1 MRDFNFN
8 GYGFLPF
15 AKRDKGERE
24 LSLKDQLVERLDRRF
39 KEHQASLRFITVGSL
54 AMALSACK
62 NDSLVQGSDGDDTFG
77 NTAASEIFKG
87 RLGNDVYS
95 YLMSG
100 TDEITDTGGND
111 ELRVSVVDAEGVS
124 VQTSFKR
131 VGDDLVVTQSG
142 EGNSVTV
149 VGAFDGATELEQVTL
164 VYEDGSR
171 PDNVFHLVGDDEEI
185 SETQTNMFVGTDA
198 GEDTGEVQGLS
209 GWFFGAGGN
218 DTITIE
224 SGNNTIHGGAGNDVI
239 TLGDGDD
246 KVYAGDGDDV
256 INAGLGANE
265 VFGQAGNDIILAAGG
280 DDKIVGGTGD
290 DILAGGEGFD
300 EFVFNTNDGKDVIG
314 VLSSVPLYGINVI
327 KSYPHDTAAFT
338 QGLIYLDG
346 HIYEGTGQRGAS
358 SLRKVDL
365 ESGEVLQ
372 QSNLDA
378 QYFGEGITVF
388 GDKIYQLTWTSGD
401 VFVYDKESF
410 ALESTLSISGEG
422 WGLTHDGTHLIMS
435 DGSNTLRYL
444 DPETLEEVKSVT
456 VTDGGVGVDRL
467 NELEFINGEVWANVW
482 KSPTIVRI
490 DPESGVVNSRIDLS
504 EINQQ
509 TGMDDVLN
517 GIAYNAATDQV
528 FVTGKN
534 WTELY
539 EIEVDETQVLSAAE
553 QGIYLKDFDVQK
565 DSIDATAFN
574 YLSADD
580 LFNKVTTTQ
589 TGSILFSDQGTDVE
603 IVGLDLDEALAMDI
617 TLASLT
623 ETHMGGGVGQAGTSS
638 WCCTASYKRNEM
650 DIRNVKAF
658 RRWHVKKSRVWQ
670 EGYHIWGRIVA
681 DKWLMKS
688 QWAAKGTQDLFNLIM
703 HKKVTFRGLLAWVVI
718 TPPAMLIGSYIV
730 LAQKLDRLLGRT
742 AVRGITS

>member
-1 MRDFNFN
+1 
-8 GYGFLPF
+8 
-15 AKRDKGERE
+15 
-24 LSLKDQLVERLDRRF
+24 
-39 KEHQASLRFITVGSL
+39 
-54 AMALSACK
+54 
-62 NDSLVQGSDGDDTFG
+62 
-77 NTAASEIFKG
+77 
-87 RLGNDVYS
+87 
-95 YLMSG
+95 MSG
-100 TDEITDTGGND
+100 TDTITDTGGND
-111 ELRVSVVDAEGVS
+111 ELRVSVVDAEGIP

-131 VGDDLVVTQSG
+131 VGNDLVVTQSG

-149 VGAFDGATELEQVTL
+149 IGAFSAGTALEAMTL

-171 PDNVFHLVGDDEEI
+171 SDQTLDLVGSAEDSPDGN
-185 SETQTNMFVGTDA
+185 TNIFVGAETA
-198 GEDTGEVQGLS
+198 DTIESAQS
-209 GWFFGAGGN
+209 GWFFGAG
-218 DTITIE
+218 
-224 SGNNTIHGGAGNDVI
+224 GNDVI

-256 INAGLGANE
+256 ISPGLGVNE
-265 VFGQAGNDIILAAGG
+265 LYGEAGDDIILGSFG
-280 DDKIVGGTGD
+280 NDRIVGGKGD
-290 DILAGGEGFD
+290 DLLSSGEGFD
-300 EFVFNTNDGKDVIG
+300 QFVFGTNEGKDVIG
-314 VLSSVPLYGINVI
+314 VLSSVPIYGINVVN
-327 KSYPHDTAAFT
+327 SYPHDTAAFT

-365 ESGEVLQ
+365 ESGDVLQ

-401 VFVYDKESF
+401 VLIYDKESF
-410 ALESTLSISGEG
+410 ALENTLSIAGEG

-517 GIAYNAATDQV
+517 GIAYNTATDQI

-534 WTELY
+534 WNELY

-589 TGSILFSDQGTDVE
+589 TGSILFSDQGTELE

-623 ETHMGGGVGQAGTSS
+623 QTDMGGGVGQSQQDS
-638 WCCTASYKRNEM
+638 WCCTASYKRGAMAIKE
-650 DIRNVKAF
+650 VKAF

-688 QWAAKGTQDLFNLIM
+688 QWAAIGTQDLFNLIM
-703 HKKVTFRGLLAWVVI
+703 HKKVTFRGLLAWLVI

-730 LAQKLDRLLGRT
+730 LAQRLDRLLGRT
-742 AVRGITS
+742 AVRGITG

>member
-1 MRDFNFN
+1 
-8 GYGFLPF
+8 
-15 AKRDKGERE
+15 
-24 LSLKDQLVERLDRRF
+24 
-39 KEHQASLRFITVGSL
+39 
-54 AMALSACK
+54 MAVSACK
-62 NDSLVQGSDGDDTFG
+62 DDALVQGSDGNDVLA
-77 NTAASEIFKG
+77 NTVEDQIFKG
-87 RLGNDVYS
+87 CLGNDVYS

-100 TDEITDTGGND
+100 TDTITDTGGSD

-149 VGAFDGATELEQVTL
+149 VGAFVGTTAMEQVIL
-164 VYEDGSR
+164 VYDDGSR

-185 SETQTNMFVGTDA
+185 SETQTNMFVGTDE
-198 GEDTGEVQGLS
+198 GEDTGEGHGLS
-209 GWFFGAGGN
+209 GWFLGAGGD

-224 SGNNTIHGGAGNDVI
+224 SGRNTVHGGAGNDVI

-256 INAGLGANE
+256 IDAGLGVNE

-314 VLSSVPLYGINVI
+314 VLSSVPLYGINVVN
-327 KSYPHDTAAFT
+327 SYPHDTAAFT

-410 ALESTLSISGEG
+410 ALEDTLSIPGEG
-422 WGLTHDGTHLIMS
+422 WGLTHDGTHLILS

-444 DPETLEEVKSVT
+444 DPETLEEVRSVT
-456 VTDGGVGVDRL
+456 VTDGGVSVDRL

-509 TGMDDVLN
+509 TGMEDVLN

-539 EIEVDETQVLSAAE
+539 EIEVDETVVLSAAG
-553 QGIYLKDFDVQK
+553 QGIHLKDFNVEE
-565 DSIDATAFN
+565 DAIVAAGFGYETRE
-574 YLSADD
+574 D
-580 LFNKVTTTQ
+580 LIANAVETL
-589 TGSILFSDQGTDVE
+589 TGSVLVNDQGTEVE
-603 IVGLDLDEALAMDI
+603 IAGLDLDEALDMMVMFQATADLSDDLGALQSR
-617 TLASLT
+617 TS
-623 ETHMGGGVGQAGTSS
+623 GGS
-638 WCCTASYKRNEM
+638 WCCTASYKKGAMAIKE
-650 DIRNVKAF
+650 VKEL
-658 RRWHVKKSRVWQ
+658 RRWHVKQSRIWQ

-681 DKWLMKS
+681 DKWVHKS
-688 QWAAKGTQDLFNLIM
+688 QWPLRASKIIIL
-703 HKKVTFRGLLAWVVI
+703 
-718 TPPAMLIGSYIV
+718 
-730 LAQKLDRLLGRT
+730 
-742 AVRGITS
+742 

>member
-1 MRDFNFN
+1 MLTFNSSS
-8 GYGFLPF
+8 YGFLPF
-15 AKRDKGERE
+15 GKRDKGERE
-24 LSLKDQLVERLDRRF
+24 LGLKDQLIERLERRF
-39 KEHQASLRFITVGSL
+39 KEHQASLRLITVSGL

-62 NDSLVQGSDGDDTFG
+62 DDALVQGSDSNDVFG
-77 NTAASEIFKG
+77 NTPEHQIFRG

-95 YLMSG
+95 YLLAG
-100 TDEITDTGGND
+100 TDRITDTGGTD

-124 VQTSFKR
+124 IQTSFER
-131 VGDDLVVTQSG
+131 VWDDLVVTQSG

-149 VGAFDGATELEQVTL
+149 EGAFVAGTALEAVTL
-164 VYEDGSR
+164 VYEDGNR
-171 PDNVFHLVGDDEEI
+171 PDQAFDLIGSAEE
-185 SETQTNMFVGTDA
+185 SPDGNTNMFVGTEA
-198 GEDTGEVQGLS
+198 ADTITSAQS

-224 SGNNTIHGGAGNDVI
+224 SGNNTIHGGAGDDVI

-290 DILAGGEGFD
+290 DVLAGGEGFD
-300 EFVFNTNDGKDVIG
+300 EFVFNINDGKDVIG
-314 VLSSVPLYGINVI
+314 VLSSVPLYGINVV

-467 NELEFINGEVWANVW
+467 NELEYINGEVWANVW

-539 EIEVDETQVLSAAE
+539 EIEVDETQVLSAAD
-553 QGIYLKDFDVQK
+553 QGIYLKDFNVEE
-565 DSIDATAFN
+565 DAIVAAGFGYETQEDLIAN
-574 YLSADD
+574 AVETLTGSV
-580 LFNKVTTTQ
+580 LFN
-589 TGSILFSDQGTDVE
+589 DQGTEVE
-603 IVGLDLDEALAMDI
+603 IAGLDLDEALDMI
-617 TLASLT
+617 VTF
-623 ETHMGGGVGQAGTSS
+623 QATADLSDDLGALQNGYNSS
-638 WCCTASYKRNEM
+638 WCCTASYKRGAMAIKE
-650 DIRNVKAF
+650 VKEL

-703 HKKVTFRGLLAWVVI
+703 HKKVTFRGLLAWLVI

-742 AVRGITS
+742 AVRGITG

>member
-1 MRDFNFN
+1 MRDFRAR
-8 GYGFLPF
+8 GFGFIPSR
-15 AKRDKGERE
+15 KSERE
-24 LSLKDQLVERLDRRF
+24 LSLQEQLIDRLEERFR
-39 KEHQASLRFITVGSL
+39 KHQASLRFITVGSL

-224 SGNNTIHGGAGNDVI
+224 NGSNTVHGGAGDDVI

-246 KVYAGDGDDV
+246 KVYAGDGNDV

-265 VFGQAGNDIILAAGG
+265 VFGQAGNDIVLAAGG
-280 DDKIVGGTGD
+280 DDLIVGGTGD

-300 EFVFNTNDGKDVIG
+300 DFMFNTNDGNDQITDF
-314 VLSSVPLYGINVI
+314 NVDE
-327 KSYPHDTAAFT
+327 DTLTLVGFGYESEEDILANVT
-338 QGLIYLDG
+338 ETLDG
-346 HIYEGTGQRGAS
+346 
-358 SLRKVDL
+358 
-365 ESGEVLQ
+365 
-372 QSNLDA
+372 
-378 QYFGEGITVF
+378 
-388 GDKIYQLTWTSGD
+388 
-401 VFVYDKESF
+401 
-410 ALESTLSISGEG
+410 
-422 WGLTHDGTHLIMS
+422 
-435 DGSNTLRYL
+435 
-444 DPETLEEVKSVT
+444 SV
-456 VTDGGVGVDRL
+456 
-467 NELEFINGEVWANVW
+467 
-482 KSPTIVRI
+482 
-490 DPESGVVNSRIDLS
+490 
-504 EINQQ
+504 
-509 TGMDDVLN
+509 
-517 GIAYNAATDQV
+517 
-528 FVTGKN
+528 
-534 WTELY
+534 
-539 EIEVDETQVLSAAE
+539 
-553 QGIYLKDFDVQK
+553 
-565 DSIDATAFN
+565 
-574 YLSADD
+574 
-580 LFNKVTTTQ
+580 
-589 TGSILFSDQGTDVE
+589 LFSDQGTE
-603 IVGLDLDEALAMDI
+603 IELSGVSLDEALNMDLVLYAAMETGDDLGA
-617 TLASLT
+617 LARGA
-623 ETHMGGGVGQAGTSS
+623 GGC
-638 WCCTASYKRNEM
+638 WCCTASFKRNEM
-650 DIRNVKAF
+650 AIRNVKAF
-658 RRWHVKKSRVWQ
+658 RRWHLKKSRVWQ

-688 QWAAKGTQDLFNLIM
+688 KWAAKGTQDLFNLIM
-703 HKKVTFRGLLAWVVI
+703 HKKVTFRGLLAWLVI

-742 AVRGITS
+742 AVRGITG

>member
-1 MRDFNFN
+1 MRDFTFS
-8 GYGFLPF
+8 GYGFSPF
-15 AKRDKGERE
+15 GKRESVKGE
-24 LSLKDQLVERLDRRF
+24 LSLQEQLRDRLEERFR
-39 KEHQASLRFITVGSL
+39 KHQASLRVLTVSGL

-62 NDSLVQGSDGDDTFG
+62 DDALVQGSDGDDVLG
-77 NTAASEIFKG
+77 NTVEDQVFKG

-100 TDEITDTGGND
+100 TDTILDSGGSD

-131 VGDDLVVTQSG
+131 VGNDLVVTQSG

-149 VGAFDGATELEQVTL
+149 VGAFVGTTALEQLTL
-164 VYEDGSR
+164 VYEDGNR
-171 PDNVFHLVGDDEEI
+171 PDQAFDLIPTTAQSPDGN
-185 SETQTNMFVGTDA
+185 TNMFVGTDTT
-198 GEDTGEVQGLS
+198 DTIESAQS
-209 GWFFGAGGN
+209 GSFFGAGGD

-224 SGNNTIHGGAGNDVI
+224 SGRNTVHGGAGNDVI

-246 KVYAGDGDDV
+246 KIYAGDGDDV
-256 INAGLGANE
+256 INAGLGVNE

-280 DDKIVGGTGD
+280 DDLIVGGTGD
-290 DILAGGEGFD
+290 DVLAGGEGYD
-300 EFVFNTNDGKDVIG
+300 EFVFNTNDGRDVIG
-314 VLSSVPLYGINVI
+314 VLSSVPLYGINVVN
-327 KSYPHDTAAFT
+327 SYPHDTSAFT

-372 QSNLDA
+372 QSDLDA

-410 ALESTLSISGEG
+410 TLENTLSISGEG
-422 WGLTHDGTHLIMS
+422 WGLTHDETHLIMS

-444 DPETLEEVKSVT
+444 DPETLDEVKSIT
-456 VTDGGVGVDRL
+456 VTDGGVSVDRL

-482 KSPTIVRI
+482 KRPTIVRI
-490 DPESGVVNSRIDLS
+490 DPESGIVNSRIDLS

-509 TGMDDVLN
+509 TGMEDVLN
-517 GIAYNAATDQV
+517 GIAYNSATDQV

-534 WTELY
+534 WTDLY
-539 EIEVDETQVLSAAE
+539 EIEVDETQVLSAAD
-553 QGIYLKDFDVQK
+553 QGIYLKDFNLEE
-565 DSIDATAFN
+565 DAIVAAGFGYETQEDLIANVTATN
-574 YLSADD
+574 DGAL
-580 LFNKVTTTQ
+580 
-589 TGSILFSDQGTDVE
+589 LFSDQGTEVE
-603 IVGLDLDEALAMDI
+603 IVGLDLDEALDMMVTFQATAVGTNDLGAMQ
-617 TLASLT
+617 
-623 ETHMGGGVGQAGTSS
+623 ESS
-638 WCCTASYKRNEM
+638 EGCWCCTASYKRGAM
-650 DIRNVKAF
+650 AIRDVKEL

-670 EGYHIWGRIVA
+670 EGYHVWGRIVA
-681 DKWLMKS
+681 DKWLKKS

-703 HKKVTFRGLLAWVVI
+703 HKKITFRGLLAWVVI

-730 LAQKLDRLLGRT
+730 LSQKLDRVLGRSG
-742 AVRGITS
+742 VRGITG

>member
-1 MRDFNFN
+1 
-8 GYGFLPF
+8 
-15 AKRDKGERE
+15 
-24 LSLKDQLVERLDRRF
+24 
-39 KEHQASLRFITVGSL
+39 
-54 AMALSACK
+54 MALSACK
-62 NDSLVQGSDGDDTFG
+62 NDALVLGSDGNDVFG
-77 NTAASEIFKG
+77 NTSASEIFKG
-87 RLGNDVYS
+87 RLGNDVYN

-100 TDEITDTGGND
+100 TDTITDTGGND
-111 ELRVSVVDAEGVS
+111 ELRLSVVDAEGIS
-124 VQTSFKR
+124 VRTSFKR
-131 VGDDLVVTQSG
+131 VGNDLVVTQSG

-149 VGAFDGATELEQVTL
+149 IGAFSAGTALEAMTL

-171 PDNVFHLVGDDEEI
+171 PDQTLDLVGSAEDSPDGN
-185 SETQTNMFVGTDA
+185 TNIFVGTETA
-198 GEDTGEVQGLS
+198 DTIESAQS

-218 DTITIE
+218 D
-224 SGNNTIHGGAGNDVI
+224 VI
-239 TLGDGDD
+239 TLSDGDD
-246 KVYAGDGDDV
+246 KIYAGDGDDV
-256 INAGLGANE
+256 IYPGLGVNE
-265 VFGQAGNDIILAAGG
+265 LYGEAGNDIILGSTG
-280 DDKIVGGTGD
+280 DDRIVGGKGD
-290 DILAGGEGFD
+290 DFLSSGEGFD
-300 EFVFNTNDGKDVIG
+300 QFVFNTDDGKDVIG
-314 VLSSVPLYGINVI
+314 VLSSVPIYGINVVN
-327 KSYPHDTAAFT
+327 SYPHDTAAFT

-365 ESGEVLQ
+365 ESGDVLQ

-378 QYFGEGITVF
+378 QYFDEGITVF
-388 GDKIYQLTWTSGD
+388 GDNIYQLTWTSGD
-401 VFVYDKESF
+401 VLIYDKESF
-410 ALESTLSISGEG
+410 ALENTLSIAGEG

-435 DGSNTLRYL
+435 DGSSTLRYL
-444 DPETLEEVKSVT
+444 DPETLEVVKSVT
-456 VTDGGVGVDRL
+456 VTDGGIDVDRL

-517 GIAYNAATDQV
+517 GIAYNAATGQI

-534 WTELY
+534 WNELY

-565 DSIDATAFN
+565 DRIDATAFN

-589 TGSILFSDQGTDVE
+589 TGSILVSDQGTEVE
-603 IVGLDLDEALAMDI
+603 IVGLDLDEALAIDI
-617 TLASLT
+617 TPASLT
-623 ETHMGGGVGQAGTSS
+623 ETNFDGGAGQAAANS

-650 DIRNVKAF
+650 DIRHVKAF

-703 HKKVTFRGLLAWVVI
+703 HKKVTFRGLLAWLVI
-718 TPPAMLIGSYIV
+718 APPAMLIGSYIV
-730 LAQKLDRLLGRT
+730 LAKRLDRRT
-742 AVRGITS
+742 AKRTISQAWQYTTQTKYYLICRL

>member
-1 MRDFNFN
+1 MRDFSYG
-8 GYGFLPF
+8 GYMDLGSGE
-15 AKRDKGERE
+15 KEKGDRE
-24 LSLKDQLVERLDRRF
+24 LSIKDHLIERLEQRF
-39 KEHQASLRFITVGSL
+39 KERQTSLRFITVGSL

-62 NDSLVQGSDGDDTFG
+62 NDALVQGSDGNDVFG
-77 NTAASEIFKG
+77 NTPASEIFKG

-100 TDEITDTGGND
+100 TDTITDTGGND
-111 ELRVSVVDAEGVS
+111 ELRVSVVDAEGIP

-131 VGDDLVVTQSG
+131 VGNDLVVTQSG

-149 VGAFDGATELEQVTL
+149 IGAFSAGTALEAMTL

-171 PDNVFHLVGDDEEI
+171 SDQTLDLVGSAEDSPDGN
-185 SETQTNMFVGTDA
+185 TNIFVGTETA
-198 GEDTGEVQGLS
+198 DTIESAQS

-218 DTITIE
+218 D
-224 SGNNTIHGGAGNDVI
+224 VI
-239 TLGDGDD
+239 TLSDGDD

-256 INAGLGANE
+256 IYPGLGINE
-265 VFGQAGNDIILAAGG
+265 LYGEAGDDIILGSTG
-280 DDKIVGGTGD
+280 DDRIVGGKGD
-290 DILAGGEGFD
+290 DLLSSGDGFD
-300 EFVFNTNDGKDVIG
+300 QFVFNTDDGKDVIG
-314 VLSSVPLYGINVI
+314 VLSSVPIYGINVVN
-327 KSYPHDTAAFT
+327 SYPHDTAAFT

-365 ESGEVLQ
+365 ESGDVLQ

-401 VFVYDKESF
+401 VLIYDKESF
-410 ALESTLSISGEG
+410 ALENTLSIAGEG

-435 DGSNTLRYL
+435 DGSSTLRYL
-444 DPETLEEVKSVT
+444 DPETLEVVKSVT
-456 VTDGGVGVDRL
+456 VTDGGIDVDRL

-517 GIAYNAATDQV
+517 GIAYNSATDQI

-534 WTELY
+534 WNELY

-553 QGIYLKDFDVQK
+553 QGIYLKDFDVHK

-589 TGSILFSDQGTDVE
+589 TGSILFSDQGTELE

-623 ETHMGGGVGQAGTSS
+623 QTDMGGGVGQAAANS
-638 WCCTASYKRNEM
+638 WCCTASYKRGAMAIKE
-650 DIRNVKAF
+650 VKAF
-658 RRWHVKKSRVWQ
+658 RRWHVKKSRIWQ

-703 HKKVTFRGLLAWVVI
+703 HKKVTFRGLLAWLVI

-730 LAQKLDRLLGRT
+730 LAQRLDRLLGRT
-742 AVRGITS
+742 VVRGISG

>member
-1 MRDFNFN
+1 MRDFSYG
-8 GYGFLPF
+8 GYKDLGSGE
-15 AKRDKGERE
+15 KEKGDRE
-24 LSLKDQLVERLDRRF
+24 LSIKDHLIERLEQRF
-39 KEHQASLRFITVGSL
+39 KERQTSLRFITVGSL

-62 NDSLVQGSDGDDTFG
+62 NDALVQGSDGNDVFG
-77 NTAASEIFKG
+77 NTSASEIFKG

-100 TDEITDTGGND
+100 TDTITDTGGND
-111 ELRVSVVDAEGVS
+111 ELRVSVLDAEGIP

-131 VGDDLVVTQSG
+131 VGNDLVVTQSG

-149 VGAFDGATELEQVTL
+149 IGAFSAGTALEAMTL

-171 PDNVFHLVGDDEEI
+171 SDQTLDLVGSAEDSPDGN
-185 SETQTNMFVGTDA
+185 TNIFVGTETA
-198 GEDTGEVQGLS
+198 DTIESAQS
-209 GWFFGAGGN
+209 GWFFGDG
-218 DTITIE
+218 
-224 SGNNTIHGGAGNDVI
+224 GNDVI
-239 TLGDGDD
+239 TLSDGDD

-256 INAGLGANE
+256 IYPGLGINE
-265 VFGQAGNDIILAAGG
+265 LYGEAGDDIILGSTG
-280 DDKIVGGTGD
+280 DDLIVGGKGD
-290 DILAGGEGFD
+290 DLLSSGDGFD
-300 EFVFNTNDGKDVIG
+300 QFVFNTDDGKDVIG
-314 VLSSVPLYGINVI
+314 VLSSVPIYGINVVN
-327 KSYPHDTAAFT
+327 SYPHDTAAFT

-365 ESGEVLQ
+365 ESGDVLQ

-401 VFVYDKESF
+401 VLIYDKESF
-410 ALESTLSISGEG
+410 ALGNTLSIAGEG

-435 DGSNTLRYL
+435 DGSSTLRYL
-444 DPETLEEVKSVT
+444 DPETLEVVKSVT
-456 VTDGGVGVDRL
+456 VTDGGIDVDRL

-517 GIAYNAATDQV
+517 GIAYNLATDQI

-534 WTELY
+534 WNELY

-553 QGIYLKDFDVQK
+553 QGIYLKDFDVHK

-589 TGSILFSDQGTDVE
+589 TGSILFSDQGTELE

-623 ETHMGGGVGQAGTSS
+623 QTDMGGGVGQSMDDS
-638 WCCTASYKRNEM
+638 WCCTASYKRGAMAIKE
-650 DIRNVKAF
+650 VKAF

-703 HKKVTFRGLLAWVVI
+703 HKKVTFRGLLAWLVI

-730 LAQKLDRLLGRT
+730 LAQRLDRLLGRT
-742 AVRGITS
+742 AVRGITG